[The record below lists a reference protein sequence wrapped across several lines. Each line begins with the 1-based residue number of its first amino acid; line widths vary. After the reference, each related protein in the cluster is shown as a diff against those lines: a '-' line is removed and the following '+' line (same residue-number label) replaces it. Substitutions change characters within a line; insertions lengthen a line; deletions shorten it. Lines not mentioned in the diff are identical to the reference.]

1 MQPDPDIAVDQI
13 PSLFPLL
20 FEDADLAAF
29 ELAAAPARGELPE
42 DVQ

>member
-20 FEDADLAAF
+20 FEDADLAAL
-29 ELAAAPARGELPE
+29 EPAPPALGALPE